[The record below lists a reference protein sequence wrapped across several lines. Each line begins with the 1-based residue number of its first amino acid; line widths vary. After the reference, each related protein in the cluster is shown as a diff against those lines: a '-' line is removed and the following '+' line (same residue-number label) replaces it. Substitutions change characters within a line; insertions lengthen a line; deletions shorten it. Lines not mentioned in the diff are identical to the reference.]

1 MDKNLAKQKI
11 LLLREELEYHNQL
24 YYNEHKNEI
33 SDYEYDQKINNLI
46 DLEKKFPEFN
56 SLNSPSIR
64 VGGKITKEFKTI
76 KHSSPMLSL
85 SNTYSEEEL
94 DEFDKRVKKILKIDE
109 IEYTCELKYDGVALS
124 IIYSKGKF
132 VRAITRGDGKK
143 GDEISNNVITIKSLP
158 LEINNNNLEYFEVR
172 GEVFLSK
179 LNFER
184 INKLKI
190 KNNETA
196 FSNPRNAASGS
207 LKMQNSSIVSKRNL
221 NCYIYS
227 LICENSS
234 IKTHEKSLKYLKKI
248 GFNVP
253 DTYKKCNSIND
264 VKKYIQS
271 WKNKRFTLGV
281 ETDGIVIKVN
291 NLYYQKTL
299 GNTSKSPRWAIAYK
313 YKAENSKTKIID
325 IKYQVGRTGA
335 ITPVAILDPVQLSG
349 SIVKRA
355 SLHNFNEIKRLD
367 IRINDI
373 VTIEKGGEII
383 PKITSVEIEKR
394 PINSSN
400 LTFITS
406 CPSCGT
412 SLKKIE
418 TQAHH
423 YCLNHNKCKP
433 QILGKIEHFISKN
446 AMNIEHLGPET
457 IKGLLDNNIIKDISD
472 LYKIQYENIINLEF
486 KINKNDKIRSLK
498 NKSCKNI
505 LTSIKNSKKQPFSN
519 LLFGLGIRY
528 VGKTTAEKLVSY
540 FKNIDNLINASVD
553 EIIFVNEIGNKI
565 ADSIIS
571 YFSDKENLKL
581 IERLKTS
588 GLTFHE
594 NQSKIENNKNKLRD
608 LNFVITGTFTNYS
621 REEIKNEIIING
633 GKVSSSLSSKTNY
646 LLAGKNIGPKKEIKA
661 IELNITI
668 LSEKDFIKMI

>member
-11 LLLREELEYHNQL
+11 LLLRKELEYHNQL
-24 YYNEHKNEI
+24 YYNKHKNEI

-56 SLNSPSIR
+56 SMNSPSIR
-64 VGGKITKEFKTI
+64 VGGKITREFKTVT
-76 KHSSPMLSL
+76 HSSPMLSL
-85 SNTYSEEEL
+85 SNTYSEEEI
-94 DEFDKRVKKILKIDE
+94 DDFDKRVKKILKINE
-109 IEYTCELKYDGVALS
+109 IEYTCELKFDGVALS

-158 LEINNNNLEYFEVR
+158 LEIIHETPEDFEVR

-190 KNNETA
+190 KNNEIA

-227 LICENSS
+227 LICENSN
-234 IKTHEKSLKYLKKI
+234 IKTHKESLKYLKKI

-271 WKNKRFTLGV
+271 WKNKRFSLGV

-335 ITPVAILDPVQLSG
+335 ITPVAILNPVQLSG

-355 SLHNFNEIKRLD
+355 SLHNSNEIKRLD
-367 IRINDI
+367 IRINDTVI
-373 VTIEKGGEII
+373 IEKGGEII
-383 PKITSVEIEKR
+383 PKITGVETDKR
-394 PINSSN
+394 PINSSI

-406 CPSCGT
+406 CPECGT
-412 SLKKIE
+412 PLKKIDK
-418 TQAHH
+418 QANH

-433 QILGKIEHFISKN
+433 QILGKIEHFISKS
-446 AMNIEHLGPET
+446 AMNIEHIGPET
-457 IKGLLDNNIIKDISD
+457 IKGLLNNNIIKDISD

-505 LTSIKNSKKQPFSN
+505 LTSIKNSKNQPFSN

-528 VGKTTAEKLVSY
+528 VGKTTAEKLTSY
-540 FKNIDNLINASVD
+540 FKNIDTLINASFD
-553 EIIFVNEIGNKI
+553 EIIFVDEIGDKI

-571 YFSDKENLKL
+571 YFSNKENLKL

-588 GLTFHE
+588 GLIFHE
-594 NQSKIENNKNKLRD
+594 NQSKNESNKNKLRD
-608 LNFVITGTFTNYS
+608 LNFVISGTFTNYS

-661 IELNITI
+661 IELNIKI
-668 LSEKDFIKMI
+668 LPEKDFVKMI

>member
-11 LLLREELEYHNQL
+11 LLLRKELEYHNQL
-24 YYNEHKNEI
+24 YYNKHKNEI
-33 SDYEYDQKINNLI
+33 SDFEYDQKINNLI

-56 SLNSPSIR
+56 SMNSPSIR
-64 VGGKITKEFKTI
+64 VGGKITREFKTVT
-76 KHSSPMLSL
+76 HSSPMLSL
-85 SNTYSEEEL
+85 SNTYSEEEI
-94 DEFDKRVKKILKIDE
+94 DDFDKRVKKILKINE
-109 IEYTCELKYDGVALS
+109 IEYTCELKFDGVALS

-132 VRAITRGDGKK
+132 VRAVTRGDGKK

-158 LEINNNNLEYFEVR
+158 LEIIHDTHEDFEVR

-190 KNNETA
+190 KNNEVA

-227 LICENSS
+227 LICENSN

-271 WKNKRFTLGV
+271 WKNKRFSLGV

-335 ITPVAILDPVQLSG
+335 ITPVAILNPVQLSG

-355 SLHNFNEIKRLD
+355 SLHNANEIKRLD
-367 IRINDI
+367 IRINDSVI
-373 VTIEKGGEII
+373 IEKGGEII
-383 PKITSVEIEKR
+383 PKITGVEIDKR
-394 PINSSN
+394 PVNSSI

-406 CPSCGT
+406 CPECGT
-412 SLKKIE
+412 TLKKIDK
-418 TQAHH
+418 QANH

-433 QILGKIEHFISKN
+433 QILGKIEHFISKS
-446 AMNIEHLGPET
+446 AMNIEHIGPET
-457 IKGLLDNNIIKDISD
+457 IKGLLNNNIIKV
-472 LYKIQYENIINLEF
+472 
-486 KINKNDKIRSLK
+486 R
-498 NKSCKNI
+498 
-505 LTSIKNSKKQPFSN
+505 TSI
-519 LLFGLGIRY
+519 LILVLY
-528 VGKTTAEKLVSY
+528 V
-540 FKNIDNLINASVD
+540 
-553 EIIFVNEIGNKI
+553 FVNT
-565 ADSIIS
+565 II
-571 YFSDKENLKL
+571 
-581 IERLKTS
+581 
-588 GLTFHE
+588 
-594 NQSKIENNKNKLRD
+594 
-608 LNFVITGTFTNYS
+608 
-621 REEIKNEIIING
+621 
-633 GKVSSSLSSKTNY
+633 
-646 LLAGKNIGPKKEIKA
+646 
-661 IELNITI
+661 
-668 LSEKDFIKMI
+668 

>member
-11 LLLREELEYHNQL
+11 LLLRKELEYHNQL
-24 YYNEHKNEI
+24 YYNKHKNEI

-56 SLNSPSIR
+56 SMNSPSIR
-64 VGGKITKEFKTI
+64 VGGKITREFKTI
-76 KHSSPMLSL
+76 SHSSPMLSL
-85 SNTYSEEEL
+85 SNTYSEEEI
-94 DEFDKRVKKILKIDE
+94 DDFDKRVKKILKINE
-109 IEYTCELKYDGVALS
+109 IEYTCELKFDGVALS

-158 LEINNNNLEYFEVR
+158 LEIIHETPEDFEVR

-190 KNNETA
+190 KNNEIA

-227 LICENSS
+227 LICENSN
-234 IKTHEKSLKYLKKI
+234 IKTHEESLKYLKKI

-253 DTYKKCNSIND
+253 DTYKKFNSING

-271 WKNKRFTLGV
+271 WKNKRFSLGV

-335 ITPVAILDPVQLSG
+335 ITPVAILNPVQLSG

-355 SLHNFNEIKRLD
+355 SLHNSNEIKRLD
-367 IRINDI
+367 IRINDTVI
-373 VTIEKGGEII
+373 IEKGGEII
-383 PKITSVEIEKR
+383 PKITGVETDKR
-394 PINSSN
+394 PINSSI

-406 CPSCGT
+406 CPECGT
-412 SLKKIE
+412 PLKKIDK
-418 TQAHH
+418 QANH

-433 QILGKIEHFISKN
+433 QILGKIEHFISKS
-446 AMNIEHLGPET
+446 AMNIEHIGPET
-457 IKGLLDNNIIKDISD
+457 IKGLLNNNIIKDISD

-505 LTSIKNSKKQPFSN
+505 LTSIRNSKNQPFAN

-528 VGKTTAEKLVSY
+528 VGKTTAEKLTSY
-540 FKNIDNLINASVD
+540 FKNIDALINASFD
-553 EIIFVNEIGNKI
+553 EIIFVDEIGDKI

-571 YFSDKENLKL
+571 YFANKENLKL
-581 IERLKTS
+581 IKRLKTS
-588 GLTFHE
+588 GLIFHE
-594 NQSKIENNKNKLRD
+594 NQSNNESNKNKLSD
-608 LNFVITGTFTNYS
+608 LNFVISGTFTNYS

-661 IELNITI
+661 IELNIKI
-668 LSEKDFIKMI
+668 LSEKDFVKMI

>member
-1 MDKNLAKQKI
+1 MDKKLAKQKI
-11 LLLREELEYHNQL
+11 FSLREELEYHNQL
-24 YYNEHKNEI
+24 YYNKHKNEI
-33 SDYEYDQKINNLI
+33 SDYEYDQKMNNLI

-56 SLNSPSIR
+56 SMSSPSIR

-76 KHSSPMLSL
+76 THSSPMLSL

-94 DEFDKRVKKILKIDE
+94 DDFDKRVKKILKINE
-109 IEYTCELKYDGVALS
+109 VEYTCELKFDGVALS

-132 VRAITRGDGKK
+132 VRAVTRGDGKK

-158 LEINNNNLEYFEVR
+158 IEINYDTPENFEIR

-190 KNNETA
+190 KNNEIA

-227 LICENSS
+227 LICENSN
-234 IKTHEKSLKYLKKI
+234 IRTHEKSLKYLKKI

-271 WKNKRFTLGV
+271 WKNKRFALGV

-299 GNTSKSPRWAIAYK
+299 GNTSKNPRWAIAYK
-313 YKAENSKTKIID
+313 YKAKNSKTKIID
-325 IKYQVGRTGA
+325 IKYQVGRTGV

-355 SLHNFNEIKRLD
+355 SLHNANEIKRLD
-367 IRINDI
+367 IRINDT

-383 PKITSVEIEKR
+383 PKIIDVEIKKR
-394 PINSSN
+394 PINSSV

-406 CPSCGT
+406 CPSCGAPV
-412 SLKKIE
+412 KKIDK
-418 TQAHH
+418 QAHH

-457 IKGLLDNNIIKDISD
+457 IKGLLNNNIIKDISD
-472 LYKIQYENIINLEF
+472 LYKIKYENIINLEF

-498 NKSCKNI
+498 NKSCENI
-505 LTSIKNSKKQPFSN
+505 LTSIKSSKHQPFSN

-528 VGKTTAEKLVSY
+528 VGKTSAEKLVSY
-540 FKNIDNLINASVD
+540 FKNIDTLINASFD
-553 EIIFVNEIGNKI
+553 EIIFVDEIGDKI
-565 ADSIIS
+565 ANSITS
-571 YFSDKENLKL
+571 YFSDKESLKL
-581 IERLKTS
+581 IKKLKTS
-588 GLTFHE
+588 ELTFT
-594 NQSKIENNKNKLRD
+594 KNNILP
-608 LNFVITGTFTNYS
+608 
-621 REEIKNEIIING
+621 
-633 GKVSSSLSSKTNY
+633 KVY
-646 LLAGKNIGPKKEIKA
+646 CE
-661 IELNITI
+661 
-668 LSEKDFIKMI
+668 

>member
-11 LLLREELEYHNQL
+11 FLLREELEYHNQL
-24 YYNEHKNEI
+24 YYNKHKNEI
-33 SDYEYDQKINNLI
+33 SDYEYDQKMNNLI

-56 SLNSPSIR
+56 SMNSPSIR

-76 KHSSPMLSL
+76 THSSPMLSL

-94 DEFDKRVKKILKIDE
+94 DDFDKRVKKILKISE
-109 IEYTCELKYDGVALS
+109 IEYTCELKFDGVALS

-132 VRAITRGDGKK
+132 VKAVTRGDGKK

-158 LEINNNNLEYFEVR
+158 LEINNDTPEYFEVR

-190 KNNETA
+190 KNNEIA

-207 LKMQNSSIVSKRNL
+207 LKMQNSGVVSKRNL

-227 LICENSS
+227 LICENSN
-234 IKTHEKSLKYLKKI
+234 IKTHEESLKYLKKI

-264 VKKYIQS
+264 VKKYIQL
-271 WKNKRFTLGV
+271 WKNKRFSLGV

-313 YKAENSKTKIID
+313 YKSENSKTKIID

-335 ITPVAILDPVQLSG
+335 ITPVAILNPVQLSG
-349 SIVKRA
+349 TIVKRA
-355 SLHNFNEIKRLD
+355 SLHNSNEIKRLD
-367 IRINDI
+367 IRINDT

-383 PKITSVEIEKR
+383 PKITGVEIEKR
-394 PINSSN
+394 PINSSV

-412 SLKKIE
+412 PLKKIDK
-418 TQAHH
+418 QANH

-457 IKGLLDNNIIKDISD
+457 IKGLLNNNIIKDISD
-472 LYKIQYENIINLEF
+472 LYKIKYENIINLEF
-486 KINKNDKIRSLK
+486 KINKNDKVRSLK

-505 LTSIKNSKKQPFSN
+505 LTSIKNSKNQPFSN

-528 VGKTTAEKLVSY
+528 VGKTTAEKLTSY
-540 FKNIDNLINASVD
+540 FKNIDTLINASFD
-553 EIIFVNEIGNKI
+553 EIIFVNEIGDKI

-571 YFSDKENLKL
+571 YFSNKENLKL

-594 NQSKIENNKNKLRD
+594 NQSKTESNENKLRD
-608 LNFVITGTFTNYS
+608 LNFVISGTFTNYS

-661 IELNITI
+661 IELNIKI
-668 LSEKDFIKMI
+668 LSEKDFVKMI

>member
-11 LLLREELEYHNQL
+11 LLLRKELEYHNQL
-24 YYNEHKNEI
+24 YYNKHKNEI

-56 SLNSPSIR
+56 SMNSPSIR
-64 VGGKITKEFKTI
+64 VGGKITREFKTI
-76 KHSSPMLSL
+76 SHSSPMLSL
-85 SNTYSEEEL
+85 SNTYSEEEI
-94 DEFDKRVKKILKIDE
+94 DDFDKRVKKILKINE
-109 IEYTCELKYDGVALS
+109 IEYTCELKFDGVALS

-158 LEINNNNLEYFEVR
+158 LEIIHETPEDFEVR

-190 KNNETA
+190 KNNEIA

-227 LICENSS
+227 LICENSN
-234 IKTHEKSLKYLKKI
+234 IKTHEESLKYLKKI

-253 DTYKKCNSIND
+253 DTYKKFNSING

-271 WKNKRFTLGV
+271 WKNKRFSLGV

-335 ITPVAILDPVQLSG
+335 ITPVAILNPVQLSG

-355 SLHNFNEIKRLD
+355 SLHNSNEIKRLD
-367 IRINDI
+367 IRINDTVI
-373 VTIEKGGEII
+373 IEKGGEII
-383 PKITSVEIEKR
+383 PKITGVETDKR
-394 PINSSN
+394 PINSSI

-406 CPSCGT
+406 CPECGT
-412 SLKKIE
+412 PLKKIDK
-418 TQAHH
+418 QANH

-433 QILGKIEHFISKN
+433 QILGKIEHFISKS
-446 AMNIEHLGPET
+446 AMNIEHIGPET
-457 IKGLLDNNIIKDISD
+457 IKGLLNNNIIKDISD

-505 LTSIKNSKKQPFSN
+505 LTSIRNSKNQPFAN

-528 VGKTTAEKLVSY
+528 VGKTTAEKLTSY
-540 FKNIDNLINASVD
+540 FKNIDALINASFD
-553 EIIFVNEIGNKI
+553 EIIFVDEIGDKI

-571 YFSDKENLKL
+571 YFANKENLKL
-581 IERLKTS
+581 IKRLKTS
-588 GLTFHE
+588 GLIFHE
-594 NQSKIENNKNKLRD
+594 NQSNNESNKNKLRD
-608 LNFVITGTFTNYS
+608 LNFVISGTFTNYS

-661 IELNITI
+661 IELNIKI
-668 LSEKDFIKMI
+668 LSEKDFVKMI

>member
-11 LLLREELEYHNQL
+11 FLLREELEYHNQL
-24 YYNEHKNEI
+24 YYNKHKNEI
-33 SDYEYDQKINNLI
+33 SDYEYDQKMNNLI

-56 SLNSPSIR
+56 SMNSPSIR
-64 VGGKITKEFKTI
+64 VGGKITKGFKTI
-76 KHSSPMLSL
+76 THSSPMLSL

-94 DEFDKRVKKILKIDE
+94 DDFDKRVKKILKISE
-109 IEYTCELKYDGVALS
+109 IEYTCELKFDGVALS

-132 VRAITRGDGKK
+132 VKAVTRGDGKK

-158 LEINNNNLEYFEVR
+158 LEINNDTPEYFEVR

-190 KNNETA
+190 KNNEIA

-207 LKMQNSSIVSKRNL
+207 LKMQNSGVVSKRNL

-227 LICENSS
+227 LICENSN
-234 IKTHEKSLKYLKKI
+234 IKTHEESLKYLKKI

-264 VKKYIQS
+264 VKKYIQL
-271 WKNKRFTLGV
+271 WKNKRFSLGV

-313 YKAENSKTKIID
+313 YKSENSKTKIID

-335 ITPVAILDPVQLSG
+335 ITPVAILNPVQLSG
-349 SIVKRA
+349 TIVKRA
-355 SLHNFNEIKRLD
+355 SLHNSNEIKRLD
-367 IRINDI
+367 IRINDT

-383 PKITSVEIEKR
+383 PKITGVEIEKR
-394 PINSSN
+394 PINSSV

-412 SLKKIE
+412 PLKKIDK
-418 TQAHH
+418 QANH

-457 IKGLLDNNIIKDISD
+457 IKGLLNNNIIKDISD
-472 LYKIQYENIINLEF
+472 LYKIKYENIINLEF
-486 KINKNDKIRSLK
+486 KINKNDKVRSLK

-505 LTSIKNSKKQPFSN
+505 LTSIKNSKNQPFSN

-528 VGKTTAEKLVSY
+528 VGKTTAEKLTSY
-540 FKNIDNLINASVD
+540 FKNIDTLINASFD
-553 EIIFVNEIGNKI
+553 EIIFVNEIGDKI

-571 YFSDKENLKL
+571 YFSNKENLKL

-594 NQSKIENNKNKLRD
+594 NQSKTESNENKLRD
-608 LNFVITGTFTNYS
+608 LNFVISGTFTNYS

-661 IELNITI
+661 IELNIKI
-668 LSEKDFIKMI
+668 LSEKDFVKMI

>member
-11 LLLREELEYHNQL
+11 FLLREELEYHNQL
-24 YYNEHKNEI
+24 YYNKHKNEI

-56 SLNSPSIR
+56 SMNSPSIR
-64 VGGKITKEFKTI
+64 VGGKITKGFKTI
-76 KHSSPMLSL
+76 THSSPMLSL

-94 DEFDKRVKKILKIDE
+94 DDFDKRVKKILKISE
-109 IEYTCELKYDGVALS
+109 IEYTCELKFDGVALS

-132 VRAITRGDGKK
+132 VKAVTRGDGKK

-158 LEINNNNLEYFEVR
+158 LEINNDTPEYFEVR

-190 KNNETA
+190 KNNEIA

-207 LKMQNSSIVSKRNL
+207 LKMQNSGVVSKRNL

-227 LICENSS
+227 LICENSN
-234 IKTHEKSLKYLKKI
+234 IKTHEESLKYLKKI

-264 VKKYIQS
+264 VKKYIQL
-271 WKNKRFTLGV
+271 WKNKRFSLGV

-313 YKAENSKTKIID
+313 YKSENSKTKIID

-335 ITPVAILDPVQLSG
+335 ITPVAILNPVQLSG
-349 SIVKRA
+349 TIVKRA
-355 SLHNFNEIKRLD
+355 SLHNSNEIKRLD
-367 IRINDI
+367 IRINDT

-383 PKITSVEIEKR
+383 PKITGVEIEKR
-394 PINSSN
+394 PINSSV

-412 SLKKIE
+412 PLKKIDK
-418 TQAHH
+418 QANH

-457 IKGLLDNNIIKDISD
+457 IKGLLNNNIIKDISD
-472 LYKIQYENIINLEF
+472 LYKIKYENIINLEF
-486 KINKNDKIRSLK
+486 KINKNDKVRSLK

-505 LTSIKNSKKQPFSN
+505 LTSIKNSKNQPFSN

-528 VGKTTAEKLVSY
+528 VGKTTAEKLTSY
-540 FKNIDNLINASVD
+540 FKNIDTLINASFD
-553 EIIFVNEIGNKI
+553 EIIFVNEIGDKI

-571 YFSDKENLKL
+571 YFSNKENLKL

-594 NQSKIENNKNKLRD
+594 NQSKTESNENKLRD
-608 LNFVITGTFTNYS
+608 LNFVISGTFTNYS

-661 IELNITI
+661 IELNIKI
-668 LSEKDFIKMI
+668 LSEKDFVKMI

>member
-1 MDKNLAKQKI
+1 MDKNLVKQKI

-33 SDYEYDQKINNLI
+33 SDFEYDQKINNLI

-56 SLNSPSIR
+56 SMNSPSIR
-64 VGGKITKEFKTI
+64 VGGKITKGFKTI
-76 KHSSPMLSL
+76 THSSPMLSL

-94 DEFDKRVKKILKIDE
+94 DDFDKRVKKILKISE
-109 IEYTCELKYDGVALS
+109 IEYTCELKFDGAALS

-132 VRAITRGDGKK
+132 VKAVTRGDGKK

-158 LEINNNNLEYFEVR
+158 LEINNDTPEYFEVR

-190 KNNETA
+190 KNNEIA

-207 LKMQNSSIVSKRNL
+207 LKMQNSGVVSKRNL

-227 LICENSS
+227 LICENSN
-234 IKTHEKSLKYLKKI
+234 IKTHEESLKYLKKI

-264 VKKYIQS
+264 VKKYIQL
-271 WKNKRFTLGV
+271 WKNKRFSLGV

-313 YKAENSKTKIID
+313 YKSENSKTKIID

-335 ITPVAILDPVQLSG
+335 ITPVAILNPVQLSG
-349 SIVKRA
+349 TIVKRA
-355 SLHNFNEIKRLD
+355 SLHNSNEIKRLD
-367 IRINDI
+367 IRINDT

-383 PKITSVEIEKR
+383 PKITGVEIEKR
-394 PINSSN
+394 TINSSV

-412 SLKKIE
+412 PLKKIDK
-418 TQAHH
+418 QANH

-457 IKGLLDNNIIKDISD
+457 IKGLLNNNIIKDISD
-472 LYKIQYENIINLEF
+472 LYKIKYENIINLEF
-486 KINKNDKIRSLK
+486 KINKNDKVRSLK

-505 LTSIKNSKKQPFSN
+505 LTSIKNSKNQPFSN

-528 VGKTTAEKLVSY
+528 VGKTTAEKLTSY
-540 FKNIDNLINASVD
+540 FKNIDTLINASFD
-553 EIIFVNEIGNKI
+553 EIIFVDEIGDKI

-571 YFSDKENLKL
+571 YFSNKENLKL

-594 NQSKIENNKNKLRD
+594 NQSKTESNENKLRD
-608 LNFVITGTFTNYS
+608 LNFVISGTFTNYS
-621 REEIKNEIIING
+621 REEIKNEIIINR

-661 IELNITI
+661 IELNIKI
-668 LSEKDFIKMI
+668 LSEKDFVKMI